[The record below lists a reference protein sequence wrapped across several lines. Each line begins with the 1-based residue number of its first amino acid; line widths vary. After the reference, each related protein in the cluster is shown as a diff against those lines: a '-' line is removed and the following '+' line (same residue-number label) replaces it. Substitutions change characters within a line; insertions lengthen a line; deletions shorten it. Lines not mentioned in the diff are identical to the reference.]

1 MLVKSLSNRCKKK
14 YDKKW
19 NIGEVTVLAWQPPHY
34 TLGRSVVSIYLKGS
48 SSHPALHRKLIYQS
62 MRLHEN
68 VICDSLALFPLLRS
82 PFSHAKEENKARCG
96 CSIRRPPFFCGT
108 GSLFGVHWVELM
120 SSVNRDALMR
130 RCQSTGIFD
139 LITAPQTGW
148 WNKLL
153 IKPDLSRLPDPSFP
167 GRA

>member
-1 MLVKSLSNRCKKK
+1 MKKK
-14 YDKKW
+14 YDRKSGILKRSQC
-19 NIGEVTVLAWQPPHY
+19 LRD
-34 TLGRSVVSIYLKGS
+34 GRRIILSGVHLKGS

-139 LITAPQTGW
+139 LITAPQTG
-148 WNKLL
+148 
-153 IKPDLSRLPDPSFP
+153 
-167 GRA
+167 

>member
-1 MLVKSLSNRCKKK
+1 
-14 YDKKW
+14 
-19 NIGEVTVLAWQPPHY
+19 
-34 TLGRSVVSIYLKGS
+34 
-48 SSHPALHRKLIYQS
+48 

-139 LITAPQTGW
+139 LITAPQTG
-148 WNKLL
+148 
-153 IKPDLSRLPDPSFP
+153 
-167 GRA
+167 